1 MLDHRRSPRNYKI
14 FICHRYGDHHIYA
27 ALRHALNAAPHFS
40 WTNLSI
46 QPDRPLRLRS
56 ENGLKTSL
64 TTKVKNAD
72 VMLVL
77 SHSAGRWI
85 DHEIDAAVRFG
96 IPIISVLDPS
106 RLGQRDRPIRTE
118 TIAADALTEVRLDQT
133 ERIIA
138 AVRRYARA
146 QGLPVSERTSIS
158 PLARPDR
165 DQPITRPQH
174 IAQRLGAQRDGFALL
189 ARLSALLFGRG
200 TTHQNRL
207 R

>member
-77 SHSAGRWI
+77 SHSAGSWI

-96 IPIISVLDPS
+96 IPIISVLDPG

-118 TIAADALTEVRLDQT
+118 TIAADAITEVRLDQT

-146 QGLPVSERTSIS
+146 QGLPVAERRSIS
-158 PLARPDR
+158 LLAQDR
-165 DQPITRPQH
+165 DHPITRPQH

-200 TTHQNRL
+200 TTHQDRL